1 MKKLIRFANQFLVF
15 SLQFLVYS
23 LQFLEECVQT
33 GFENL
38 EVWKKSI
45 ILVKEVY
52 ILVKF
57 FPKEEN
63 YALSDQVRRCA
74 VSVPSNIAEGSGR
87 NSPKEFVQFLYIALG
102 SINELETQLIIAKEI
117 GYLKDIE
124 EIRNKILEIKKMLNS
139 LITSIKRKHGN

>member
-1 MKKLIRFANQFLVF
+1 MFPYLNTLFLDIETVPQEPSFDGLPEEWKKLWELKAQ
-15 SLQFLVYS
+15 
-23 LQFLEECVQT
+23 
-33 GFENL
+33 NL
-38 EVWKKSI
+38 LRNKDE
-45 ILVKEVY
+45 
-52 ILVKF
+52 
-57 FPKEEN
+57 EEN

-87 NSPKEFVQFLYIALG
+87 NSPKEFVQFLYIAFG

>member
-1 MKKLIRFANQFLVF
+1 M
-15 SLQFLVYS
+15 
-23 LQFLEECVQT
+23 T

-124 EIRNKILEIKKMLNS
+124 EIRNKILEIKKVLNL